1 MAGLYAIH
9 AIASVMGE
17 MPSSLAA
24 SPSAEACGMHPTL
37 AIAGLVIR
45 VMGEAHFVAMKR
57 SFRSVATNSPS
68 RVLDAPPV

>member
-1 MAGLYAIH
+1 MDLLALRMGAVMAGLYAIH

-37 AIAGLVIR
+37 AIAGLVIC

-57 SFRSVATNSPS
+57 SF
-68 RVLDAPPV
+68 